1 MKKDVKDLTNK
12 FLQQKI
18 SAYQSVNKITNELE
32 NLAKDKTVGQAVK
45 TLERLNKLINGIN
58 LNTTNDILKKLNN
71 SVELEKQGQELK
83 RINELL
89 GIIANKDPTVK
100 VADLIKF
107 PTEPKDAIPVV
118 LTDKFKEEFY
128 DVLKTL
134 PVYFGGGS
142 NVDTTKLA
150 TKELQ
155 QELIEAINNLEINI
169 GTLDVNTD
177 EIEEKLDKIIDE
189 NKDGTQKTQVVETIP
204 TDTTKFNASTLIS
217 YNANDE
223 AVYIDET
230 FDGVT
235 YRTTFTRSDMTVAST
250 LPISAVTIL

>member
-1 MKKDVKDLTNK
+1 MKDILDIKNSILKKQINSYEEIS
-12 FLQQKI
+12 KI
-18 SAYQSVNKITNELE
+18 NNEID

-58 LNTTNDILKKLNN
+58 LNTTNDILRKLNN
-71 SVELEKQGQELK
+71 STELEKQGQELK

-89 GIIANKDPTVK
+89 GVIANKDPTVK

-128 DVLKTL
+128 DALKSL

-142 NVDTTKLA
+142 NIDTTKLA

-155 QELIEAINNLEINI
+155 QQLIDAINNLEINI
-169 GTLDVNTD
+169 DTLDINTD
-177 EIEEKLDKIIDE
+177 EIEEKLDTIIDE
-189 NKDGTQKTQVVETIP
+189 NKDGSQKTQIVETVP

-235 YRTTFTRSDMTVAST
+235 YRTIFTRSDMTVAST

>member
-1 MKKDVKDLTNK
+1 MKDILDIKNSILKKQINSYEEIS
-12 FLQQKI
+12 KI
-18 SAYQSVNKITNELE
+18 NNEID

-58 LNTTNDILKKLNN
+58 LNTTNDILRKLNN
-71 SVELEKQGQELK
+71 STELEKQGQELK

-89 GIIANKDPTVK
+89 GVIANKDPTVK

-128 DVLKTL
+128 DALKSL

-150 TKELQ
+150 TNELQ

-169 GTLDVNTD
+169 DTLDINTD
-177 EIEEKLDKIIDE
+177 EIEEKLDTIIDE
-189 NKDGTQKTQVVETIP
+189 NKDGSQKTQIQETLP
-204 TDTTKFNASTLIS
+204 DDSTKLNPSYLIS
-217 YNANDE
+217 YNATYDIVKIEETVGATTYTSNITPTNGDTVI
-223 AVYIDET
+223 VYT
-230 FDGVT
+230 K
-235 YRTTFTRSDMTVAST
+235 S
-250 LPISAVTIL
+250 ISSWT

>member
-1 MKKDVKDLTNK
+1 MKDILDIKNSILKKQINSYEEIS
-12 FLQQKI
+12 KI
-18 SAYQSVNKITNELE
+18 NNEID

-58 LNTTNDILKKLNN
+58 LNTTNDILRKLNN
-71 SVELEKQGQELK
+71 STELEKQGQELK

-89 GIIANKDPTVK
+89 GVIANKDQTVK

-128 DVLKTL
+128 DALKTL

-189 NKDGTQKTQVVETIP
+189 NKDGSQKTQVVETVP